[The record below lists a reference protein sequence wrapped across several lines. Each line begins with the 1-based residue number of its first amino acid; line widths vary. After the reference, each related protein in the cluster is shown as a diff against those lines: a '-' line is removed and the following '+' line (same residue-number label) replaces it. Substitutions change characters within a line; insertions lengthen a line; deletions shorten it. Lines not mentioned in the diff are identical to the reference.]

1 MGVGRPHG
9 TQTLGALAWAGR
21 WTGVCDIAA
30 PNEGAEAAP
39 SVLKRHPP
47 PSKPPH
53 SGLRLDAGF
62 PPSLIGEF
70 PSFQSAKARGISFL
84 FRYRRWC
91 RFLLVFR

>member
-1 MGVGRPHG
+1 MGPRPW
-9 TQTLGALAWAGR
+9 ARWAGR

-39 SVLKRHPP
+39 SVLKRTPLKT
-47 PSKPPH
+47 STF
-53 SGLRLDAGF
+53 RIELDAGF

-70 PSFQSAKARGISFL
+70 PSFLSAKARVVSVL